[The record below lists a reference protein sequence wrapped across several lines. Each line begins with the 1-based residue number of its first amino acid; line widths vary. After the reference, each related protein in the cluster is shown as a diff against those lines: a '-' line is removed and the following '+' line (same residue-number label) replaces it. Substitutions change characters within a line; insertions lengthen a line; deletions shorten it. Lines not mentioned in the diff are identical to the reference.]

1 MNNIQNIFNV
11 ISETKSSR
19 FNIDVLP
26 NIYDPLVADLFCR
39 NVMNRI
45 DVVYKYQGMNGIN
58 WLNLLH
64 RSPETFVLLFSKFE
78 PLQKS
83 INDLLNFDIN
93 NTLIFFMCYIY
104 ARDSQ
109 LFYTNNVF
117 LNDFMNNNTI
127 RDQRGDNDFNNQLNA
142 LRNDINIYVD
152 KMLTTLDNIK
162 TICNTLDK
170 INNRIELDLIERLFK
185 SNFSQVI
192 PMASV
197 LDDIDIYNKLLNSIS
212 DIQNTCASFSENV
225 DTGNGL
231 KAFRIGWYTNEFL
244 SQNANVGD
252 IIRTYS
258 RNFARGSLR
267 SLTINNQNNIY
278 NYDVIQLIDN
288 NWNNISLLLKD
299 KTKMYELYEWYD
311 WASQFWLK
319 KSYNTWFKTYSLL
332 FKKIFENVTM
342 IYRTT
347 DILIVDASTSGVFLF
362 VYNLLTELNMP
373 NLQTCVITT
382 MGNEW
387 YIPPETAFK
396 IRTNADYIT
405 LDYNE
410 NNEPFKT
417 LYEKNNYIVTKLKE
431 RTLQGLNTMIYTDDM
446 SLISR
451 LVINNIDVNVTSYHM
466 EPYNIRKMRNHI
478 LENNIICGPYTR
490 HVEPSTRIYT
500 YLFLIFLSRC
510 SGLPIYSI
518 FGLGNMLSMWKMIIK
533 SNLKSV
539 DRKNPND
546 TSPWLAR
553 VKVNNVIELN
563 GIMITELIIR
573 SLGNSF
579 KSDKIKT
586 NKTRQNGYSIY
597 LKKAYDKMKE
607 DNIFDSTRCKPVVIN
622 RTWLEK
628 WNLNV
633 QNNDTWEE
641 PNDDEQKENDDER
654 NIYVS
659 EPFEGDDMRFEW
671 CMGQRLIFEKNFYY
685 PKDIDSLLHMIKLRF
700 KNWCQ
705 YEYNVIMSITN

>member
-83 INDLLNFDIN
+83 ITNAINFTVDN
-93 NTLIFFMCYIY
+93 SLIFFMCYIY

-117 LNDFMNNNTI
+117 LNQFMNANTI
-127 RDQRGDNDFNNQLNA
+127 RNQQGDNDFNIQLNA

-170 INNRIELDLIERLFK
+170 INNRIELDLIERLFR

-231 KAFRIGWYTNEFL
+231 KAFRIGWYTNDFL
-244 SQNANVGD
+244 EQNANVND

-258 RNFARGSLR
+258 GNFARGSLNR
-267 SLTINNQNNIY
+267 LTRRDQNNIY
-278 NYDVIQLIDN
+278 EYDVIEVNND

-299 KTKMYELYEWYD
+299 QTKMYELYEWYD

-319 KSYNTWFKTYSLL
+319 KSYHTWFKTYSLL
-332 FKKIFENVTM
+332 NKKIFENVTM

-373 NLQTCVITT
+373 SLQTCVITT
-382 MGNEW
+382 MRNEW
-387 YIPPETAFK
+387 YIPPENAMK
-396 IRTNADYIT
+396 IRTFADYTT
-405 LDYNE
+405 LNYNE
-410 NNEPFKT
+410 NNEPFET
-417 LYEKNNYIVTKLKE
+417 LYDKNNYIITKLKE

-451 LVINNIDVNVTSYHM
+451 LVINDIDVYITSYHV
-466 EPYNIRKMRNHI
+466 EPYNIKKMRNNI

-500 YLFLIFLSRC
+500 YLFLMFLSRC

-518 FGLGNMLSMWKMIIK
+518 FGLGNMLSIWKMIIK
-533 SNLKSV
+533 TNLKSV
-539 DRKNPND
+539 DRKHPNE

-579 KSDKIKT
+579 KSDKIKS

-622 RTWLEK
+622 TTWLQK
-628 WNLNV
+628 WNVNV

-641 PNDDEQKENDDER
+641 PDDNEQKENDDER

-659 EPFEGDDMRFEW
+659 EPFEDDGMRFEW

-705 YEYNVIMSITN
+705 DGYNVIMSITN

>member
-78 PLQKS
+78 PLEKS
-83 INDLLNFDIN
+83 INGVLNFDIN

-170 INNRIELDLIERLFK
+170 INNRIELNLIERLFK
-185 SNFSQVI
+185 TNFSQVI

-231 KAFRIGWYTNEFL
+231 KAFRIGWYTNDFL
-244 SQNANVGD
+244 EQNANVND

-258 RNFARGSLR
+258 GNFARGSLNR
-267 SLTINNQNNIY
+267 LTSRDQNNIY
-278 NYDVIQLIDN
+278 EYDVIEVNND

-299 KTKMYELYEWYD
+299 QTKMYELYEWYD

-319 KSYNTWFKTYSLL
+319 KSYHTWFKTYSLL
-332 FKKIFENVTM
+332 NKKIFENVTM

-373 NLQTCVITT
+373 SLQTCVITT
-382 MGNEW
+382 MRNEW
-387 YIPPETAFK
+387 YIPPENAMK
-396 IRTNADYIT
+396 IRTFADYTT
-405 LDYNE
+405 LNYNE
-410 NNEPFKT
+410 NNEPFET
-417 LYEKNNYIVTKLKE
+417 LYDKNNYIITKLKE

-451 LVINNIDVNVTSYHM
+451 LVINDIDVYITSYHV
-466 EPYNIRKMRNHI
+466 EPYNIKKMRNNI

-500 YLFLIFLSRC
+500 YLFLMFLSRC

-518 FGLGNMLSMWKMIIK
+518 FGLGNMLSIWKMIIK
-533 SNLKSV
+533 TNLKSV
-539 DRKNPND
+539 DRKHPNE

-579 KSDKIKT
+579 KSDKIKS

-622 RTWLEK
+622 TTWLQK
-628 WNLNV
+628 WNVNV

-641 PNDDEQKENDDER
+641 PDDNEQKENDDER

-659 EPFEGDDMRFEW
+659 EPFEDDGMRFEW

-705 YEYNVIMSITN
+705 DGYNVIMSITN